1 MKCHKYIFAEF
12 AKFKRVGK
20 MQLCTIVVTLA
31 LCLIF
36 ILQLVP
42 WINHPMSLP
51 RILNLP
57 ALTAIIPLAAC
68 GLLLTGSAEASGT
81 LFLILVSLTLIAT
94 VLVAVFHA
102 EIIAHR
108 IGEPLGTLVL
118 ALAVTV
124 IEVSLIISMMLSG
137 GDETRSLAR
146 DTVFATVMIICN
158 GVIGICLLSGGIRHQ
173 IVKFRAEGSSAALS
187 VLAALT
193 TLTLI
198 LPQFTT
204 TVAGPIY
211 STAQLGF
218 ASLMSLILYL
228 VFVFVQT
235 VRHKEHFLAE
245 VSQPGVGQEDP
256 HGEPASLATA
266 WASFVLLMVAL
277 VGVVGLA
284 KQLSPA
290 IKNGV
295 DAIGAPQAVIGIAI
309 ALLVLMPE
317 TLAALRAARRNQ
329 IQTSLNL
336 ALGSALATIG
346 LTIPAVGAVAIAM
359 GIPLELGLPAKE
371 IVLLALTLMVS
382 AITVIGGQATIMQG
396 TVHLVLFAAFLFL
409 AVIP

>member
-1 MKCHKYIFAEF
+1 V
-12 AKFKRVGK
+12 R
-20 MQLCTIVVTLA
+20 
-31 LCLIF
+31 
-36 ILQLVP
+36 
-42 WINHPMSLP
+42 LP
-51 RILNLP
+51 RLFDLP
-57 ALTAIIPLAAC
+57 ASTLVVPLAAC
-68 GLLLTGSAEASGT
+68 ALLLSGLGEHAGTAILT
-81 LFLILVSLTLIAT
+81 LISLALIAT

-118 ALAVTV
+118 ALAVTI

-137 GDETRSLAR
+137 GDEVRALAR

-158 GVIGICLLSGGIRHQ
+158 GVIGLCLLAGSIKHGILA
-173 IVKFRAEGSSAALS
+173 FRAEGSSSALS

-204 TVAGPIY
+204 TTPGPSY
-211 STAQLGF
+211 TSAQLAF

-235 VRHKEHFLAE
+235 VRHKDHFLPHAPQGHGDEAE
-245 VSQPGVGQEDP
+245 HASQPLL
-256 HGEPASLATA
+256 STA
-266 WASFVLLMVAL
+266 WASFALLVLAL

-290 IKNGV
+290 IKSGV
-295 DAIGAPQAVIGIAI
+295 EAISAPPAVIGIAI
-309 ALLVLMPE
+309 ALLVLLPE

-329 IQTSLNL
+329 MQTSLNL

-346 LTIPAVGAVAIAM
+346 LTIPAVGMVAIAM
-359 GIPLELGLPAKE
+359 GIPLDLGLPAKE
-371 IVLLALTLMVS
+371 IVLLALTLVVG
-382 AITVIGGQATIMQG
+382 AITVIGGQATVLQG
-396 TVHLVLFAAFLFL
+396 TVHLVLFAVFLFL
-409 AVIP
+409 AIFP